1 MTDLGS
7 CLHMSKV
14 VTLGILVSGGIVLQF
29 LVTTLFPSPTL
40 KASYSHSFCF
50 VSLSQGTNSEVFSF
64 ICNDR
69 HVLCTITGGHC

>member
-40 KASYSHSFCF
+40 KASYSHSFLFC
-50 VSLSQGTNSEVFSF
+50 
-64 ICNDR
+64 
-69 HVLCTITGGHC
+69 